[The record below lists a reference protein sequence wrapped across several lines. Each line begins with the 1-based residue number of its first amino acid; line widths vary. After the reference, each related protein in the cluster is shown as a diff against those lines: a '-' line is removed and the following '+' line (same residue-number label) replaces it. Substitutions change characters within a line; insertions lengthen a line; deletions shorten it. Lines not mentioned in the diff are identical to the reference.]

1 MSSTLIALPYEL
13 ARLPLVI
20 ADNGVSRMLPET
32 SVPRVTLDWTIGSA
46 DKLAGA
52 LLRNRDIAKR
62 GADRVERS
70 HELWTA
76 ARREDEAAARREQAR
91 ETAAEGRRTAA
102 QKRRAAQDRAA
113 ASLDEAAAAE
123 ARGKQEAK
131 AKAAK
136 TASTKK
142 AAADQRAANRTAT
155 AEQRRARTESA
166 AEAKKRTAEREAR
179 SELDD
184 ARETQQSAAASRDD
198 AERLSDLTDA
208 KRQQRKQD

>member
-20 ADNGVSRMLPET
+20 ADNSVSRLLPET

-52 LLRNRDIAKR
+52 LLRNRDIARR

-76 ARREDEAAARREQAR
+76 ARCEAEAAARRGQAQ

-102 QKRRAAQDRAA
+102 QKRKAAQDRVAS
-113 ASLDEAAAAE
+113 SLDEADAAE
-123 ARGKQEAK
+123 TRGKQQAEAN
-131 AKAAK
+131 AVQ
-136 TASTKK
+136 TASAKK
-142 AAADQRAANRTAT
+142 AAADQRAESRTAT
-155 AEQRRARTESA
+155 VEQRKERVESA
-166 AEAKKRTAEREAR
+166 AEAKKRTAQREAK
-179 SELDD
+179 SEFED
-184 ARETQQSAAASRDD
+184 ARETKQAAAESRTD
-198 AERLSDLTDA
+198 AERLSELTEA
-208 KRQQRKQD
+208 RKQQRKQD